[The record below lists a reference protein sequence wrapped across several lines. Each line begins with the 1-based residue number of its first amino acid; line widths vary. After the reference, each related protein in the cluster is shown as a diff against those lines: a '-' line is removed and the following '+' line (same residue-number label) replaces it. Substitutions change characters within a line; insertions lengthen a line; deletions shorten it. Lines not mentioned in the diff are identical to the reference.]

1 MYRVAICPSCN
12 TVVYSE
18 VEYPTQ
24 PFDCPFCGELV
35 DFDVPSMTATLP
47 DDVVEKVRI
56 LQDEIGISKHGLS
69 RLHGRKR
76 RLFEILQDLSKHD
89 NPISIEKLRQ
99 ATSEAELKWDWVR
112 RQEGILENF
121 GIDPRD
127 LGEVDIA

>member
-1 MYRVAICPSCN
+1 MYRIAVCPNCH

-18 VEYPTQ
+18 VEYATE

-35 DFDVPSMTATLP
+35 DFDVPSMSALLL
-47 DDVVEKVRI
+47 DDVVEKVRV
-56 LQDEIGISKHGLS
+56 LQDELGIVKTGTS
-69 RLHGRKR
+69 LHGRKR
-76 RLFEILQDLSKHD
+76 RLYEILQELSKENTH
-89 NPISIEKLRQ
+89 ISLDKLRQ

-127 LGEVDIA
+127 LEVDAV